1 MRGNKMNLNPIG
13 SWELKSFEIESPEN
27 GKRPWG
33 TNTRGLLVYSAT
45 GHVSVAINKDIVN
58 TGTPDKDLFDSI
70 LFYAGT
76 YKVEENVV
84 RHQVTL
90 ASNPARVGKEMVRY
104 ATLDGNDLTIKTPQE
119 SYGTATIV
127 WRKLG

>member
-1 MRGNKMNLNPIG
+1 MNLNPIG
-13 SWELKSFEIESPEN
+13 SWELKSFEIESPEK
-27 GKRPWG
+27 GMRPWG

-45 GHVSVAINKDIVN
+45 GHVSVAINKDIVA
-58 TGTPDKDLFDSI
+58 TGNPDKDLFDSI

-84 RHQVTL
+84 RHQVTI
-90 ASNPARVGKEMVRY
+90 ASNPARVGKEMVRF
-104 ATLDGNDLTIKTPQE
+104 ATLDGNNLTIKTPQE

>member
-1 MRGNKMNLNPIG
+1 MRSNKMNLNPIG
-13 SWELKSFEIESPEN
+13 SWELRSFEIESAEK

-45 GHVSVAINKDIVN
+45 GHVSVAINKDIVA
-58 TGTPDKDLFDSI
+58 TGNPDKDLFDSI

-76 YKVEENVV
+76 YRVEENVV
-84 RHQVTL
+84 RHQVTI
-90 ASNPARVGKEMVRY
+90 ASNPARVGKEMVRF

>member
-1 MRGNKMNLNPIG
+1 MNLNPIG
-13 SWELKSFEIESPEN
+13 SWELKSFEIESPEK
-27 GKRPWG
+27 GRRQWG
-33 TNTRGLLVYSAT
+33 ANTRGLLVYSAT
-45 GHVSVAINKDIVN
+45 GHVSVAINKDVVD
-58 TGTPDKDLFDSI
+58 TGNPDKDLFDSI

-76 YKVEENVV
+76 YSVEKNTV
-84 RHQVTL
+84 RHQVTI
-90 ASNPARVGKEMVRY
+90 ASNPARIGKEMVRF

>member
-1 MRGNKMNLNPIG
+1 MNLNPIG
-13 SWELKSFEIESPEN
+13 SWELKSFEIESPEK
-27 GKRPWG
+27 GRGPWG
-33 TNTRGLLVYSAT
+33 ANTRGLLVYSAT
-45 GHVSVAINKDIVN
+45 GHVSVAINKDVVD
-58 TGTPDKDLFDSI
+58 TGNPDKDLFDSI

-76 YKVEENVV
+76 YSVEKNTV
-84 RHQVTL
+84 RLQVTL
-90 ASNPARVGKEMVRY
+90 ASNPARVGKEMVRF

>member
-1 MRGNKMNLNPIG
+1 MKTSN
-13 SWELKSFEIESPEN
+13 IES
-27 GKRPWG
+27 RQDAV
-33 TNTRGLLVYSAT
+33 T
-45 GHVSVAINKDIVN
+45 KDIVAGGN
-58 TGTPDKDLFDSI
+58 PDKDLFDSI

-76 YKVEENVV
+76 YRVEENVV
-84 RHQVTL
+84 RHQVTI
-90 ASNPARVGKEMVRY
+90 ASNPARVGKEMVRF